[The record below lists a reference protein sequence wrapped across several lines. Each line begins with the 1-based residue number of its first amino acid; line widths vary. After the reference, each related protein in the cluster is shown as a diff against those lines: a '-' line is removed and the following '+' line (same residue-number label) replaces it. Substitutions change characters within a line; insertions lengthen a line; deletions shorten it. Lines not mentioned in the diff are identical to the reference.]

1 MRYALLFLVGCAA
14 GGAPPVATTVDAERA
29 HVALT
34 ELNEG
39 RTLLVGKCGGCHR
52 APSPTEHA
60 AHEWPKQLDEMAARS
75 NLNDRERAKIEAY
88 LVALAR

>member
-1 MRYALLFLVGCAA
+1 MRFALLFVVGCAA
-14 GGAPPVATTVDAERA
+14 GAPPLATSVDAERS

-52 APSPTEHA
+52 APSPREHTPSD
-60 AHEWPKQLDEMAARS
+60 WPRKLDEMAERS
-75 NLNDRERAKIEAY
+75 HLNDRERAKIEAY